1 MSEKIL
7 IVVSELQNGGAQRV
21 ASRIAGGMA
30 DLGAEVHLMEL
41 FHPPVC
47 FPLSGNVILH
57 KMCENEQTYR
67 EMNQTERQKRIRQM
81 VLEIAPNVILP
92 FLDHVCQKVLLACVG
107 TCYYK
112 RIVTTLRNSPYEY
125 SGVKRL
131 VRDLFIRCS
140 CQLVVQNS
148 SQKAY
153 FIKRKMN
160 RVAVVP
166 NPVDVPPKEHSYG
179 RSLSKVIAV
188 GRLNQQK
195 NFNMLIRAF
204 SMAAAH
210 CEAELRIYGRG
221 ECEAELNALIKEL
234 GMETRIFLA
243 GYSDDIGRIYA
254 QSDLFVMSSD
264 YEGMPNALMEAM
276 AEGLPCISTDCETG
290 PADLIESRKN
300 GILVP
305 IKNEKAMVDAIE
317 QMLADPTTAINM
329 GRCAR
334 ETIRENY
341 TLASVSQMWLDT
353 FRSFGLL

>member
-21 ASRIAGGMA
+21 ASRIAGVMA

-140 CQLVVQNS
+140 CQLVMQNS

-210 CEAELRIYGRG
+210 CEGELRIYGRG
-221 ECEAELNALIKEL
+221 GWEAGLN
-234 GMETRIFLA
+234 
-243 GYSDDIGRIYA
+243 
-254 QSDLFVMSSD
+254 V
-264 YEGMPNALMEAM
+264 
-276 AEGLPCISTDCETG
+276 
-290 PADLIESRKN
+290 
-300 GILVP
+300 LV
-305 IKNEKAMVDAIE
+305 
-317 QMLADPTTAINM
+317 
-329 GRCAR
+329 
-334 ETIRENY
+334 
-341 TLASVSQMWLDT
+341 
-353 FRSFGLL
+353 